1 LKILQVHN
9 FYQHPGGEDQVYA
22 AEYELLVNHGHQVT
36 RYQADNDDIS
46 QISGARAA
54 LITHWNGTTYRAI
67 RRISREQQPDIIH
80 SHNTFPLISPS
91 LYYAAAAEH
100 VPVIQTLH
108 NYRLI
113 CPGANLYRDGH
124 VCEDCVGSF
133 VPYGAVLHRCYRA
146 SLPAS
151 IVSASMLA
159 THRLLGTWTSK
170 VNTYLTLTDFARR
183 KFIEGGLP
191 AGKVVVKPNFLR
203 SDPDPGSGDGGY
215 AFFAGRICEEKGIRT
230 LLEAWRLLQSRSHPK
245 IALKIAG
252 DGPLLE
258 WGRNFTAD
266 MNGIDWLGRLPH
278 NEIME
283 LIRRAQFLVCPSLY
297 HEGGPLTIIEAFA
310 CGTPVLASDL
320 ASINEFVVDG
330 VNGFR
335 FRMGDVAHLAER
347 IEWLLARPELMP
359 ALRNAARICYLQN
372 YTAERNYALL
382 MDIYNHALQAKRL

>member
-1 LKILQVHN
+1 
-9 FYQHPGGEDQVYA
+9 
-22 AEYELLVNHGHQVT
+22 
-36 RYQADNDDIS
+36 
-46 QISGARAA
+46 
-54 LITHWNGTTYRAI
+54 
-67 RRISREQQPDIIH
+67 
-80 SHNTFPLISPS
+80 
-91 LYYAAAAEH
+91 
-100 VPVIQTLH
+100 
-108 NYRLI
+108 
-113 CPGANLYRDGH
+113 
-124 VCEDCVGSF
+124 VGSF

-266 MNGIDWLGRLPH
+266 MNDIDWLGRLPH

-347 IEWLLARPELMP
+347 IQWLLARPELMP